1 MIKKIYTKII
11 ELSKTKYGIPLLCL
25 IAFLES
31 SIFPIPP
38 DIFLIFLV
46 LAYKNKAFYLAFL
59 CTIFSVAG
67 GILGYLIGSF
77 FFDSLGQGILNYFN
91 LNDKFLAFSEDYG
104 EHGFLIVTMGGLTF
118 IPYKLITISSGFV
131 KMDFFPFIIASII
144 SRGAR
149 FFFVATLLYFFG
161 KKIEELLIKR
171 FGLICTILFLII
183 LIIYF
188 IMKHLSFI

>member
-1 MIKKIYTKII
+1 MIQKIYTKII

-59 CTIFSVAG
+59 CTILSVAG

-77 FFDSLGQGILNYFN
+77 FFDSLGQGILTYFN
-91 LNDKFLAFSEDYG
+91 LSDKFLAFSEDYS
-104 EHGFLIVTMGGLTF
+104 EHGFLIVTIGGLTF
-118 IPYKLITISSGFV
+118 VPYKLITISSGFV

>member
-11 ELSKTKYGIPLLCL
+11 KLSKTKYGIPLLCL

-31 SIFPIPP
+31 FIFPIPP

-59 CTIFSVAG
+59 CTILSVAG

-77 FFDSLGQGILNYFN
+77 FFDSLGQGILTYFN
-91 LNDKFLAFSEDYG
+91 LSDKFLAFSEDYS
-104 EHGFLIVTMGGLTF
+104 EHGFLIVTIGGLTF
-118 IPYKLITISSGFV
+118 VPYKLITISSGFV